1 MYSVLILEDK
11 KIQRNAIE
19 LILKKKYPEWNV
31 SCAASYHDAVS
42 LLDTDNYD
50 LFLLDII
57 LSDEEN
63 ALSGLDFGL
72 MIRDHPQ
79 YKNTPIIFLTIL
91 TDEIY
96 PAVQKLH
103 CYSYL
108 TKPYSENDLLE
119 ALAHF
124 TSSHPS
130 KEPMITFPYKKSVS
144 YNLHPSQINY
154 IEAQHKNL
162 LIHIYGTTIIS
173 HMSLQA
179 VITKLPPVFLR
190 VHKSYIVN
198 LQKITSYDR
207 TKQTIEIDASH
218 QIPLGRTYKKIF
230 ETIFFSSSV

>member
-1 MYSVLILEDK
+1 
-11 KIQRNAIE
+11 
-19 LILKKKYPEWNV
+19 
-31 SCAASYHDAVS
+31 
-42 LLDTDNYD
+42 
-50 LFLLDII
+50 
-57 LSDEEN
+57 
-63 ALSGLDFGL
+63 
-72 MIRDHPQ
+72 
-79 YKNTPIIFLTIL
+79 
-91 TDEIY
+91 
-96 PAVQKLH
+96 
-103 CYSYL
+103 
-108 TKPYSENDLLE
+108 
-119 ALAHF
+119 
-124 TSSHPS
+124 
-130 KEPMITFPYKKSVS
+130 MITFPYKKNVS